1 MPWRESLL
9 QLKEE
14 LTAARATRLERL
26 EAFERQVAAER
37 DELRGRQ
44 ESLQIAALVAE
55 MNEVLMDG
63 RGQVET
69 TVEWESR
76 EDENLFEGEDD
87 MADVITTALS
97 WDEGEELEVVVEL
110 VMLDE
115 GLSLMV
121 NGVQIRQDP
130 NSLERA
136 LLSAFR
142 EQLEI

>member
-37 DELRGRQ
+37 DELRARQ

-69 TVEWESR
+69 TVEWESQ

>member
-14 LTAARATRLERL
+14 LTASRATRLERL
-26 EAFERQVAAER
+26 EAFDRQVAAER
-37 DELRGRQ
+37 DELRARQ
-44 ESLQIAALVAE
+44 QALGIAGLVVE
-55 MNEVLMDG
+55 MNEVLLDG
-63 RGQVET
+63 QGQVESA
-69 TVEWESR
+69 VEWED
-76 EDENLFEGEDD
+76 EDDEDLFEGEDD
-87 MADVITTALS
+87 MADVITTTLS

-130 NSLERA
+130 DALERA
-136 LLSAFR
+136 LLNAFR
-142 EQLEI
+142 EQLDI

>member
-9 QLKEE
+9 QLKDE
-14 LTAARATRLERL
+14 LIAARATRLERL
-26 EAFERQVAAER
+26 AAFDRQVEAER
-37 DELRGRQ
+37 EELRSKQ
-44 ESLQIAALVAE
+44 DSLQITALVTE
-55 MNEVLMDG
+55 MNEVLLG
-63 RGQVET
+63 GQGQVET
-69 TVEWESR
+69 TVEWESE
-76 EDENLFEGEDD
+76 EDENRFEGEDD
-87 MADVITTALS
+87 MADVITTSLT
-97 WDEGEELEVVVEL
+97 WEEGEELEVVVEL

-115 GLSLMV
+115 GLSLMI